1 MRVMI
6 ALEDRFFRTQNGNI
20 YSNTISDYNFW
31 KRYLQVFD
39 EVVVLAR
46 VCDVSEKT
54 RDGIPA
60 NGPGVSFL
68 GLPYYI
74 GAWQYMKQHY
84 RLVAAIQQATS
95 YADVFILR
103 IPGRIGTL
111 LWHRLRAENIPYAVE
126 VIGSSKDSRKTSG
139 ANFLVRSIYGLLRG
153 QKEQC
158 QFASVASYVTRNYLQ
173 RAYPSNCWSTG
184 CPDADI
190 TEEAIIDEYAQKE
203 RIESSKAAAIRH
215 RPFRICHAGT
225 MTALY
230 KAQDILIKAVAICL
244 GKGLNVE
251 LTLLGDGKYRSYFEH
266 KAAEVGLATRVRFLG
281 QLPPGQAVRD
291 QLDKA
296 DIFVLPS
303 LTEGLPGVLL
313 EAMARGLPC
322 IGSSVGGIPE
332 LLEPEY
338 LVPPGDA
345 ASLANKI
352 IEVFNDAGRL
362 ERASKRNLEESKM
375 YHITVVNQQ
384 RIEFYKK
391 VAELAGNRT
400 LRK

>member
-1 MRVMI
+1 M
-6 ALEDRFFRTQNGNI
+6 
-20 YSNTISDYNFW
+20 
-31 KRYLQVFD
+31 QVFD

-95 YADVFILR
+95 YADVFILH

-111 LWHRLRAENIPYAVE
+111 LWHRLMAEKIPYAVE
-126 VIGSSKDSRKTSG
+126 VIGSSADSRRTAG
-139 ANFLVRSIYGLLRG
+139 ANFLVRGIHRLLSG

-158 QFASVASYVTRNYLQ
+158 ENASIASYVTHKHLQ
-173 RAYPSNCWSTG
+173 SQYPSHCWSIS
-184 CPDADI
+184 CSEANLPDESI
-190 TEEAIIDEYAQKE
+190 IGEAELME
-203 RIESSKAAAIRH
+203 RIRSIRNAKDGH
-215 RPFRICHAGT
+215 RPFRIFHAGS
-225 MTALY
+225 MAALY
-230 KAQDILIKAVAICL
+230 KAQDVLIEAVSICL
-244 GKGLNVE
+244 NKGLSVE
-251 LTLLGDGKYRSYFEH
+251 LTLLGEGKYRKYYEG
-266 KAAEVGLATRVRFLG
+266 KALEFGVNRYVSFLNWLPSVQEVRCQF
-281 QLPPGQAVRD
+281 
-291 QLDKA
+291 DKA
-296 DIFVLPS
+296 DLFVLPS
-303 LTEGLPGVLL
+303 LTEGQPRVLI

>member
-1 MRVMI
+1 MRVMV
-6 ALEDRFFRTQNGNI
+6 ALEDRFIRTTSGHI
-20 YSNTISDYNFW
+20 YSNTIFNYNFW

-39 EVVVLAR
+39 EVVVMAR
-46 VCDVSEKT
+46 LCDVSEKT

-84 RLVAAIQQATS
+84 RLVAAIRQATS
-95 YADVFILR
+95 YADVFILH
-103 IPGRIGTL
+103 IPGRISTL
-111 LWHRLRAENIPYAVE
+111 LWHRLMVEKIPYAVE
-126 VIGSSKDSRKTSG
+126 VMGSSADSRRTAG
-139 ANFLVRSIYGLLRG
+139 VNFLVRGIHRLLSD

-158 QFASVASYVTRNYLQ
+158 ENASVASYVTHKHLQ
-173 RAYPSNCWSTG
+173 SQYPSHCWSISCSEVNLSDESIADVNEQTKRIKSIR
-184 CPDADI
+184 DA
-190 TEEAIIDEYAQKE
+190 
-203 RIESSKAAAIRH
+203 IEGR
-215 RPFRICHAGT
+215 RPFRICHAGS
-225 MTALY
+225 MAALY
-230 KAQDILIKAVAICL
+230 KAQDVLIEAVSICL
-244 GKGLNVE
+244 NKGLSVE
-251 LTLLGDGKYRSYFEH
+251 LTLLGAGKYRKYYEG
-266 KAAEVGLATRVRFLG
+266 KALEFGVNRYVSFLNWLPSVQEVRREF
-281 QLPPGQAVRD
+281 
-291 QLDKA
+291 DKA
-296 DIFVLPS
+296 DLFVLPS
-303 LTEGLPGVLL
+303 LTEGQPRVLI

-322 IGSSVGGIPE
+322 IGSNVGGITE